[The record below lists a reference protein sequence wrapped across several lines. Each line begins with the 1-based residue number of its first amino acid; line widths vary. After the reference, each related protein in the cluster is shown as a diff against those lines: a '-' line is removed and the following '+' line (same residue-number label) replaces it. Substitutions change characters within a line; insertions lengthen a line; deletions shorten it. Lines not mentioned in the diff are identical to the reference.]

1 MVVMVVMVVSI
12 VSSCGWLLLNYG
24 GASSWCRNFVTSD
37 VFKYA
42 PCEKF

>member
-1 MVVMVVMVVSI
+1 MVVMVVSI
-12 VSSCGWLLLNYG
+12 VMVVIMVVVLLVVVG
-24 GASSWCRNFVTSD
+24 SWCRNFVTSD